1 MYITYRGA
9 TVKAVEREGGAL
21 VTGNMPNHPTQQG
34 QQPLLH
40 DGVVAVRAPSQI
52 WLRPDGG
59 MGAAPIDG
67 YYLGD
72 IRLVN
77 TLTLMVDGYAG
88 EHIATE
94 AAGADTLRFVLL
106 FRGLDDDD
114 TADPDVRGEHTIHV
128 LSDGVEHSLRIV
140 SRRDVDLR
148 LGVVL
153 TLGLDHSELIAV
165 KAGVADP
172 RAAVTADAEGST
184 ARWRGR
190 TASAEIT
197 CPHAAVSADAQSVT
211 ARWQVALPSVAE
223 VTVSWSIRAHDP
235 LAVVAAPATPPSW
248 TMPDL
253 DGVEHDLARWVRTA
267 LPDLDALRLV
277 RVGDDCEFLAAG
289 APWFFT
295 LFGRDALWAARFLLP
310 LGTGLAGSTLR
321 TLAALQGRAVV
332 KETAEQPG
340 KIPHELRRAVLQ
352 IPGSPIALP
361 PLYYGTIDA
370 TALWILL
377 LADAA
382 RAGLPAAE
390 VDALLPALRGALAWL
405 RDFGDADGDGLL
417 EYVDETGHGLA
428 NQGWKDSGDSV
439 QWRDGRL
446 ADAPL
451 ALCEVQGYAYAA
463 AHAGAPLLDAANP
476 GEGDTWRVW
485 AEHLRIRFH
494 EAFWVKD
501 AKGSYPA
508 VALDARKRPVNSL
521 TSNIGH
527 LLGTGLLD
535 ADQARLVAARVV
547 SPELCSGYGLRTLS
561 TIESGYWPLSYH
573 GGSVWTHDTAIV
585 IDGLVREGY
594 LDEARTLA
602 EGLLR
607 AATGFGGRVPELH
620 AGDAATIHGTPVPY
634 PAACR
639 PQAWSAAAAITVLG
653 VLR

>member
-1 MYITYRGA
+1 MSGKLHSR
-9 TVKAVEREGGAL
+9 
-21 VTGNMPNHPTQQG
+21 TQQG

-40 DGVVAVRAPSQI
+40 DGVVALRAPSQV
-52 WLRPDGG
+52 WLRPDGA
-59 MGAAPIDG
+59 MGKAPIDG

-72 IRLVN
+72 IRLVDQM
-77 TLTLMVDGYAG
+77 TVTVDGESG

-94 AAGADTLRFVLL
+94 ADGADTLRFVLL

-128 LSDGVEHSLRIV
+128 RAAGVEHTFRII
-140 SRRDVDLR
+140 SRRDVDLP
-148 LGVVL
+148 LDIVL
-153 TLGLDHSELIAV
+153 SLEPDHSELIAV
-165 KAGVADP
+165 KAGVEDP
-172 RAAVTADAEGST
+172 KAAVTIEVKDTSAT
-184 ARWRGR
+184 WRGR
-190 TASAEIT
+190 SASAEVT
-197 CPHAAVSADAQSVT
+197 CP
-211 ARWQVALPSVAE
+211 RAE
-223 VTVSWSIRAHDP
+223 VTAGDGIVRARWHVSVPLLGEAVVRWTITAHDP
-235 LAVVAAPATPPSW
+235 LAVVEAPTVPAPW
-248 TMPDL
+248 TMPEL

-267 LPDLDALRLV
+267 LADLDALRLV
-277 RVGDDCEFLAAG
+277 RVGDDSQFLAAG

-310 LGTGLAGSTLR
+310 LGTDLAGSTLR
-321 TLAALQGRAVV
+321 TLAALQGRKVV
-332 KETAEQPG
+332 PQTAEQPG
-340 KIPHELRRAVLQ
+340 KIPHELRRTVLQ
-352 IPGSPIALP
+352 IPGSSVALP

-370 TALWILL
+370 TPLWILL

-382 RAGLPAAE
+382 RAGLPTAE
-390 VDALLPALRGALAWL
+390 VDALRPALRAALAWL
-405 RDFGDADGDGLL
+405 RDSGDADGDGLL
-417 EYVDETGHGLA
+417 EYVDESGHGLA

-463 AHAGAPLLDAANP
+463 AHAGARLLDASQP
-476 GEGDTWRVW
+476 GEGDQWRLW
-485 AEHLRIRFH
+485 AERLRIRFH
-494 EAFWVKD
+494 EAFWVED
-501 AKGSYPA
+501 SKGAYPA
-508 VALDARKRPVNSL
+508 VALDAHKRPVNSL

-535 ADQARLVAARVV
+535 PDQARLVASRVV

-561 TIESGYWPLSYH
+561 TVDSGYWPLSYH

-594 LDEARTLA
+594 ADEARALA
-602 EGLLR
+602 KGLLS

>member
-1 MYITYRGA
+1 MSGKLHNR
-9 TVKAVEREGGAL
+9 V
-21 VTGNMPNHPTQQG
+21 TQQG
-34 QQPLLH
+34 RQPLLH

-52 WLRPDGG
+52 WLRPDGALG
-59 MGAAPIDG
+59 DAPIDG

-72 IRLVN
+72 IRLVDRLV
-77 TLTLMVDGYAG
+77 LTVNGQTG

-94 AAGADTLRFVLL
+94 VDGADALRFVLL
-106 FRGLDDDD
+106 FRGLDDDA
-114 TADPDVRGEHTIHV
+114 TADPDVRGEHSIHV
-128 LSDGVEHSLRIV
+128 LPDGVEHSLRIA
-140 SRRDVDLR
+140 SRRDVELPLDI
-148 LGVVL
+148 VL
-153 TLGLDHSELIAV
+153 SLGLDHSELIAV
-165 KAGVADP
+165 KAGVEDPQASVTVVAD
-172 RAAVTADAEGST
+172 RSSAT
-184 ARWRGR
+184 WRGR
-190 TASAEIT
+190 TASAVVT
-197 CPHAAVSADAQSVT
+197 CPHAEVVAGGDGVT
-211 ARWQVALPSVAE
+211 AGWHVSVPALGD
-223 VTVSWSIRAHDP
+223 VTVRWAIVAHDP
-235 LAVVAAPATPPSW
+235 VAVVAAATTPPSW
-248 TMPDL
+248 TPPGL
-253 DGVEHDLARWVRTA
+253 AGVDPDLARWVRTA
-267 LPDLDALRLV
+267 LADLDALRLV
-277 RVGDDCEFLAAG
+277 RVGDDSEFLAAG

-310 LGTGLAGSTLR
+310 LGTSLAGGTLR
-321 TLAALQGRAVV
+321 TLAALQGRTVDPA
-332 KETAEQPG
+332 TAEQPG

-352 IPGSPIALP
+352 IPGSSVALP

-377 LADAA
+377 LADAS

-390 VDALLPALRGALAWL
+390 VDALRPALRHALAWL
-405 RDFGDADGDGLL
+405 RDWGDADGDGLL

-463 AHAGAPLLDAANP
+463 ARAGADLLDAERP
-476 GEGDTWRVW
+476 GEGDEWRRW
-485 AEHLRIRFH
+485 ADRLRTRFH
-494 EAFWVKD
+494 ETFWVSD
-501 AKGSYPA
+501 SSGPYPA
-508 VALDARKRPVNSL
+508 VALDADKRPVNSL

-535 ADQARLVAARVV
+535 TDQARLVASRVV

-561 TIESGYWPLSYH
+561 TSDAGYWPLSYH

-594 LDEARTLA
+594 PEEARTLA
-602 EGLLR
+602 KGLLS

-620 AGDAATIHGTPVPY
+620 SGDAATVGTAPVPY

-653 VLR
+653 VLG

>member
-1 MYITYRGA
+1 MSG
-9 TVKAVEREGGAL
+9 KSD
-21 VTGNMPNHPTQQG
+21 HPVAQLG

-52 WLRPDGG
+52 WLRPDGD
-59 MGAAPIDG
+59 MGCAPIDG

-72 IRLVN
+72 VRLVD
-77 TLTLMVDGYAG
+77 TLRISVDGSAG

-94 AAGADTLRFVLL
+94 VDGADALRFVLL

-114 TADPDVRGEHTIHV
+114 TADPDVRAEHAV
-128 LSDGVEHSLRIV
+128 RVRPDGVEHTFRVV
-140 SRRDVDLR
+140 SRRDVELAMDIVVS
-148 LGVVL
+148 LGP
-153 TLGLDHSELIAV
+153 DHSELIAV
-165 KAGVADP
+165 KAGIEDP
-172 RAAVTADAEGST
+172 RSAVTVAVEGSSAT
-184 ARWRGR
+184 WRGR
-190 TASAEIT
+190 TASAEVT
-197 CPHAAVSADAQSVT
+197 FPKAQVTAGEDAIT
-211 ARWQVALPSVAE
+211 ARWH
-223 VTVSWSIRAHDP
+223 VTVPELGEALVRWTIHAHDP
-235 LAVVAAPATPPSW
+235 LAVVAAPSTPPSW
-248 TMPDL
+248 AMPDL
-253 DGVEHDLARWVRTA
+253 EGVEHDLARWVRTA
-267 LPDLDALRLV
+267 LADLDALRLV
-277 RVGDDCEFLAAG
+277 RVGDDSEFLAAG

-332 KETAEQPG
+332 TETAEQPG
-340 KIPHELRRAVLQ
+340 KMPHELRRAVLQ
-352 IPGSPIALP
+352 IPGSSVSLP

-382 RAGLPAAE
+382 KAGLPDAE
-390 VDALLPALRGALAWL
+390 VDALRPALRGALGWL

-417 EYVDETGHGLA
+417 EYVDVTGHGLA

-439 QWRDGRL
+439 QWRDGHL
-446 ADAPL
+446 AEAPL

-463 AHAGAPLLDAANP
+463 AHAGARLLDAVNP
-476 GEGDTWRVW
+476 GEGEPWRVW
-485 AEHLRIRFH
+485 AERLRIRFH
-494 EAFWVKD
+494 ETFWVED
-501 AKGSYPA
+501 SKGQYPA
-508 VALDARKRPVNSL
+508 VALDAHKRPVNSL

-535 ADQARLVAARVV
+535 PDQARLVAARVV
-547 SPELCSGYGLRTLS
+547 SPELSSGYGLRTLS
-561 TIESGYWPLSYH
+561 TVDSGYWPLSYH
-573 GGSVWTHDTAIV
+573 GGSVWTHDTAVV
-585 IDGLVREGY
+585 IDGLVREGFAA
-594 LDEARTLA
+594 EARTLA
-602 EGLLR
+602 RGLLS

-620 AGDAATIHGTPVPY
+620 SGDPVSFGSSPVPY